1 MHKEEWVVANFSSVS
16 TDTTVAIAFGM
27 ASIIIGLA
35 GLCLGYLTLR
45 AVNTETGKPFEVPL
59 NFSGEC
65 VVNICDNFQSNE
77 TSRRPCYLSK
87 LIYSQRLWE
96 SFLS

>member
-1 MHKEEWVVANFSSVS
+1 VVANFSSVS

-35 GLCLGYLTLR
+35 GLCLGYLTFR

-59 NFSGEC
+59 NFPGEC
-65 VVNICDNFQSNE
+65 VVNICDNFQSDE
-77 TSRRPCYLSK
+77 TSRRPSYLSK
-87 LIYSQRLWE
+87 LIYSQRPWQSL
-96 SFLS
+96 LS